1 MDFKYSE
8 VIARSCY
15 DAQGLCDGIQ
25 LRRHKDPYAE
35 DIGAIRC
42 QEDWAK
48 FVSPIGFYRGGLAAE
63 YSFMR
68 VALPECIPERLE
80 VVSYACEYAFLYD
93 DVLETLTDD
102 APSIIGK
109 DLLDVFGKDVLSNRQ
124 NARTQGAKRI
134 QLQILAE
141 MMAIDAERAVTT
153 MKAWATYIQLAS
165 SQSRSV
171 AFATIEEYLP
181 CRITDFGELFLFG
194 LLTFGMALTIP
205 TEEMALCH
213 ELMQPAFAAITLTND
228 LFSWEKEYEAAQK
241 AGESQV
247 VNAVWV
253 LMREYST
260 DETRAREICRDKIK
274 ENVAD
279 YLRIVDDTKR
289 NLSISSDLAKYL
301 DALQYLH
308 SGNVIWSMHCP
319 RYHPESTY
327 NQQQQKMMIHGS
339 GSQAFKAW

>member
-1 MDFKYSE
+1 M
-8 VIARSCY
+8 V
-15 DAQGLCDGIQ
+15 Q
-25 LRRHKDPYAE
+25 
-35 DIGAIRC
+35 
-42 QEDWAK
+42 
-48 FVSPIGFYRGGLAAE
+48 
-63 YSFMR
+63 
-68 VALPECIPERLE
+68 
-80 VVSYACEYAFLYD
+80 

-171 AFATIEEYLP
+171 AFATLDEYLP
-181 CRITDFGELFLFG
+181 CRITDFGELYATRAFIWLPTADRHRFLFG

-205 TEEMALCH
+205 TEEMALCK
-213 ELMQPAFAAITLTND
+213 ELMRPAFAAITLTND
-228 LFSWEKEYEAAQK
+228 LFSWEKEHEAAQK

-274 ENVAD
+274 ENVAY

-301 DALQYLH
+301 DALQYLY
-308 SGNVIWSMHCP
+308 SGNLIWSMHCP
-319 RYHPESTY
+319 RYHPEFTY

-339 GSQAFKAW
+339 GSLRHSKAWCEVK